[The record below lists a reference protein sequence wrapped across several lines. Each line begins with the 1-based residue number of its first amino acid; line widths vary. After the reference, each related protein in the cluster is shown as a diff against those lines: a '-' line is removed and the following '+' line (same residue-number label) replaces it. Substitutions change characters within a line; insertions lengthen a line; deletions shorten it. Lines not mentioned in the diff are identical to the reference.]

1 MAETQLPTWI
11 FHGGRDPV
19 VKAEWSYTMA
29 AALEAA
35 GHTSVRLTVHED
47 LGHDVWSSVY
57 VGEDL
62 YRWLL
67 VQSHRY
73 PTAQAG
79 N

>member
-1 MAETQLPTWI
+1 MAEPQLPTWI

-35 GHTSVRLTVHED
+35 GHTGVRLTIHED

-67 VQSHRY
+67 AQSHRY